1 MKIMHTN
8 TILSSYHN
16 ATRKIDYTFT
26 NDYMFRVLL
35 QKNKRVLKALIC
47 SLLHL
52 HPEEIK
58 SIEITNP
65 IEPGRAIDNKEFIL
79 DIVILLNNNTLINL
93 EMQVENQLNWQD
105 RSLAYLCRSYDQLL
119 AGQDYNKSKP
129 AIHIGFL
136 NFTPFK
142 DYPEFYASY
151 KLLNIKNHNI
161 YSDKFTLSVV
171 DLTKIN
177 LATDEDKTYQI
188 DYWAKLFKS
197 ATWEEIKMIAKNNE
211 YLQEASETLYTLNA
225 DEMIRQQ
232 CQARADYYR
241 LHNAINQ
248 KMDELTAE
256 NEKLSSTNKEL
267 SSEVEALK
275 KLLEE
280 NSIPLPSSPKI

>member
-1 MKIMHTN
+1 MRFVEDYLVYKC
-8 TILSSYHN
+8 
-16 ATRKIDYTFT
+16 RK
-26 NDYMFRVLL
+26 
-35 QKNKRVLKALIC
+35 
-47 SLLHL
+47 
-52 HPEEIK
+52 P
-58 SIEITNP
+58 
-65 IEPGRAIDNKEFIL
+65 
-79 DIVILLNNNTLINL
+79 
-93 EMQVENQLNWQD
+93 
-105 RSLAYLCRSYDQLL
+105 
-119 AGQDYNKSKP
+119 
-129 AIHIGFL
+129 
-136 NFTPFK
+136 
-142 DYPEFYASY
+142 
-151 KLLNIKNHNI
+151 
-161 YSDKFTLSVV
+161 DKFTLSVV

-241 LHNAINQ
+241 LQNAINQ

-256 NEKLSSTNKEL
+256 NEKLSSTNKKL

-280 NSIPLPSSPKI
+280 NSVPYPSAFQ